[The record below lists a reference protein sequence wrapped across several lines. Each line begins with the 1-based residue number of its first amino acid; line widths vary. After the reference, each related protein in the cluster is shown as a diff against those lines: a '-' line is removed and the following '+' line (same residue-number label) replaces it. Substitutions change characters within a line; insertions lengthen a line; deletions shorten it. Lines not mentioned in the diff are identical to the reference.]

1 MALDP
6 IYTDAMLGTFRTMH
20 RECLE
25 KNIEGEKFDQL
36 TTVMERMEAIAA
48 TANDIGA
55 LQGTLLQEDLMGQFG
70 LLYGELLAA
79 SHTSASGN
87 NHGFDDRALLQQN
100 LRALEDAIRA
110 IDDSLNA
117 SKDNIKKREGS
128 QKFILANETI
138 FEIDVI
144 HRYNTIKKAIHELV
158 DLGKSC
164 ENYPT
169 FLRVQIE
176 KGLDKAVE
184 GTAVIKEVYEEDA
197 LVNEIRQF
205 SPYHVQRSKEILNT
219 YQELEKTASFGIP
232 HALDIEMER
241 YKIEHR
247 FEPNIR
253 EWDLITERWKE
264 IIETLAEWAASQ
276 CSRAMYVDPW
286 SLIPVPQRPEAIRFS
301 KHCNPGIIKEQIRLF
316 NKNFGMS
323 FNDIFTHETFI
334 HYTHQK
340 RWRYS
345 QEYLVH
351 LLNVVY
357 PLCTPKALLPRHIID
372 ADQKIF
378 DGKRYFNPEEQPAFV
393 AYKKW
398 FDEKYGAGTLESL
411 TGIEPFSTTSVAQ
424 PWNYDSFI
432 QEIAL

>member
-1 MALDP
+1 
-6 IYTDAMLGTFRTMH
+6 
-20 RECLE
+20 
-25 KNIEGEKFDQL
+25 
-36 TTVMERMEAIAA
+36 
-48 TANDIGA
+48 
-55 LQGTLLQEDLMGQFG
+55 
-70 LLYGELLAA
+70 
-79 SHTSASGN
+79 
-87 NHGFDDRALLQQN
+87 
-100 LRALEDAIRA
+100 
-110 IDDSLNA
+110 
-117 SKDNIKKREGS
+117 
-128 QKFILANETI
+128 FIVANETI

-169 FLRVQIE
+169 LLRVQIE

-247 FEPNIR
+247 FEPDIR
-253 EWDLITERWKE
+253 KWDLITERWKE

-340 RWRYS
+340 RW
-345 QEYLVH
+345 
-351 LLNVVY
+351 
-357 PLCTPKALLPRHIID
+357 
-372 ADQKIF
+372 
-378 DGKRYFNPEEQPAFV
+378 
-393 AYKKW
+393 
-398 FDEKYGAGTLESL
+398 
-411 TGIEPFSTTSVAQ
+411 
-424 PWNYDSFI
+424 
-432 QEIAL
+432 